1 MKTFKIERPTCGCGN
16 TSDPDGYC
24 DGSHSAKQELD
35 YDIILIKKLR
45 TFVLSFFIK
54 KRKPSVKN

>member
-35 YDIILIKKLR
+35 YMSRPK
-45 TFVLSFFIK
+45 
-54 KRKPSVKN
+54 